1 MSDDTT
7 TDAAR
12 TRRLMLEASAA
23 RDDVGWLETRL
34 DEIVAL
40 CDVGQEM
47 PLPEDAS
54 EYERGQWRR
63 QREEMAEALRTAP
76 RKMQAV
82 ARELRRV
89 ADRLDKAARGD
100 EDEPS

>member
-1 MSDDTT
+1 MSDDAT

-23 RDDVGWLETRL
+23 RDDCGWLETRL

-47 PLPEDAS
+47 PLTDDAS
-54 EYERGQWRR
+54 EYERGQWMR
-63 QREEMAEALRTAP
+63 QREEMSEALRTAP
-76 RKMQAV
+76 WKMQAV
-82 ARELRRV
+82 AKELRRI
-89 ADRLDKAARGD
+89 AGRLDDAARD
-100 EDEPS
+100 EDDDA

>member
-12 TRRLMLEASAA
+12 IRRLMLEASAA

-63 QREEMAEALRTAP
+63 QRGEMSEALRTAP

-82 ARELRRV
+82 ARELRRI
-89 ADRLDKAARGD
+89 ADRLDKAAGGD
-100 EDEPS
+100 GETT

>member
-23 RDDVGWLETRL
+23 RDDCGWLETRL
-34 DEIVAL
+34 DELVAL
-40 CDVGQEM
+40 CDVGQEV
-47 PLPEDAS
+47 PLPDDAS
-54 EYERGQWRR
+54 EYERGQLRR

-89 ADRLDKAARGD
+89 ANRLDKAAGGGG
-100 EDEPS
+100 ETS

>member
-1 MSDDTT
+1 
-7 TDAAR
+7 
-12 TRRLMLEASAA
+12 MLEASAA
-23 RDDVGWLETRL
+23 RDDCGWLETRL

-40 CDVGQEM
+40 CDVGQER
-47 PLPEDAS
+47 PLSDDAS
-54 EYERGQWRR
+54 QYERGQWMR

-89 ADRLDKAARGD
+89 AERLDKAAGGD
-100 EDEPS
+100 AETS